1 MIYTLIENNRGTL
14 SISNA
19 CRILKVS
26 RDAFYH
32 WQSGRSLGFDRTE
45 ADLRDKI
52 EDIIAKFPGYGY
64 RRVAKQL
71 ARQGVVANHKRVLR
85 VMRENNL
92 LVKIKKRF
100 ILTTDSFHVF
110 RKYPNLIKELV
121 VSHLDQV
128 WQADITYIRLERE
141 FVYLAV
147 ILDAFSRKV
156 VGWHLLKDIDTSLT
170 KAALEMAIK
179 ARQPSFGLIH
189 HSDQGVQYA
198 AYDYVEMLK
207 RHSIAISMSAKA
219 SPQENAKAESFF
231 ATLKREEVYLFE
243 YETYLE
249 AKMRIHK
256 FIESVYN
263 HKRLHSSLGY
273 IPPIEFEDQ
282 FLLENPSILVVGK

>member
-1 MIYTLIENNRGTL
+1 MIYALIENNRGTL

-19 CRILKVS
+19 CQTLRIS

-32 WQSGRSLGFDRTE
+32 WQSGRSLGLDRAE
-45 ADLRDKI
+45 ADLRDEI

-64 RRVAKQL
+64 RRVAKEL
-71 ARQGVVANHKRVLR
+71 ARQGVVTNHKRVLR

-100 ILTTDSFHVF
+100 IPTTDSDHAFQ
-110 RKYPNLIKELV
+110 RYPNLIKELV

-128 WQADITYIRLERE
+128 WLADITYIRLERE

-147 ILDAFSRKV
+147 ILDALSRKV
-156 VGWHLLKDIDTSLT
+156 VGWHLLKEIDTSLT

-179 ARQPSFGLIH
+179 ARQPSPGLIH

-198 AYDYVEMLK
+198 AYGYVELLK
-207 RHSIAISMSAKA
+207 RHGIAISMSAKA

-243 YETYLE
+243 YESFSE
-249 AKMRIHK
+249 AKMRIVH
-256 FIESVYN
+256 FIEDVYN
-263 HKRLHSSLGY
+263 QKRLHSSIGY

-282 FLLENPSILVVGK
+282 FLSENPSILVVGK